1 MRKAAYW
8 ILAVLITLAA
18 AVFQRLTGPSYPV
31 TGKAVLGG
39 QTIAYHL
46 ERSAIS
52 AENHK
57 VRITAPDREV
67 IGSLEW
73 KRYPSD
79 DLWTSREL
87 EREGDTLVGSLPRLP
102 RAGKMEYRVILQKGA
117 AVVSLSGPGS
127 VILRYRG
134 DVPAWLLVPHILV
147 MFLGMLFSNR
157 AGLAAI
163 DGRERTKTLVFL
175 TLILLFVGGFILG
188 PIVQKYS
195 FGVLWSGFP
204 LGFDLTDNKTLIA
217 FLAWIAAAVMVR
229 KGKKGRWWVLGA
241 AVVTLVIYLI
251 PHSLLG
257 SELKH
262 AVRPKPGV

>member
-1 MRKAAYW
+1 MRRAAYW
-8 ILAVLITLAA
+8 ALAVVLTLAA

-39 QTIAYHL
+39 ATVAYHL

-52 AENHK
+52 TEDHK
-57 VRITAPDREV
+57 VKIAVPDPEV
-67 IGSLEW
+67 TGSLEW
-73 KRYPSD
+73 KRFRSD

-87 EREGDTLVGSLPRLP
+87 ERQGDTLVGTLPRLP
-102 RAGKMEYRVILQKGA
+102 RAGKMEYRVILQKGT
-117 AVVSLSGPGS
+117 AVVSLTGPGS
-127 VILRYRG
+127 VVLRYRG
-134 DVPAWLLVPHILV
+134 DVPAWLLLPHILI

-157 AGLAAI
+157 AGLAALN
-163 DGRERTKTLVFL
+163 GRERTRPLVMI

-217 FLAWIAAAVMVR
+217 FVAWIAAAVLGR
-229 KGKKGRWWVLGA
+229 KEQKGRWWVFGA
-241 AVVTLVIYLI
+241 AVVTLVVYLI

-257 SELKH
+257 SELK
-262 AVRPKPGV
+262 PGNLPR